1 MEYFHVRDMNDASRD
16 PAEFIRWSEEQ
27 YAEKIERAAEQIL
40 DASRQG
46 KPLVLLAGPSGSGKT
61 TTAERMEQW
70 LDSHGHPCLT
80 ISMDNYY
87 YRREDGWLPTDEEGN
102 VDYESPEL
110 LDMPLLR
117 EHLEKLAEC
126 KPIEMPVFDFAAQR
140 RAEKTIPVQRRPGE
154 IIVIEGIHALNPQVL
169 LQQRELATGVYIS
182 VRTRVVEENG
192 FVLHPSRIRLAR
204 RLLRDANTRGQRY
217 EDTIVKLR
225 SVTRGERLYIMPHKH
240 TAEIQFNTFIPYE
253 LAAYR
258 NQLSVGLNQMDRVF
272 LEDEGVSELLPM
284 LRQIDPVP
292 RQQVPAQAL
301 IREFI
306 GPMEKENETGKAE

>member
-1 MEYFHVRDMNDASRD
+1 MEYFHVQDMKDAARD
-16 PAEFIRWSEEQ
+16 PAEFIRWSEQQ
-27 YAEKIERAAEQIL
+27 YAEKIRQAAEQIVE
-40 DASRQG
+40 ASGRG

-61 TTAERMEQW
+61 TTAGRIEQW

-80 ISMDNYY
+80 LSMDNYY
-87 YRREDGWLPTDEEGN
+87 YRREDGWLPTDEEGQ

-110 LDMPLLR
+110 LDLPLLR
-117 EHLEKLAEC
+117 EHLERLADC
-126 KPIEMPVFDFAAQR
+126 QSVEMPIFDFAAQKR
-140 RAEKTIPVQRRPGE
+140 SDETISVQRRPGE
-154 IIVIEGIHALNPQVL
+154 IIVMEGIHALNPQVL
-169 LQQRELATGVYIS
+169 GQERALATGVYIS

-240 TAEIQFNTFIPYE
+240 NAEIQFNTFIPYE
-253 LAAYR
+253 LAVYR
-258 NQLSVGLNQMDRVF
+258 NQLSVGLNQMNPAF
-272 LEDEGVSELLPM
+272 LEDEGVSDLLPM

-292 RQQVPAQAL
+292 RQQVPAEAL

-306 GPMEKENETGKAE
+306 GPREDEEEMGKAE